1 MEADG
6 MNYNLRFWFAK
17 LNSWEPIL
25 DKYKCYQLRFWT
37 NISWNFIDILEVSIA
52 NIYFLEITFPN
63 ELFFMWKT
71 VMLSFK
77 MIFSEKKKS
86 QKPEVEFRVYFFAK
100 VNFTP
105 LFVVISMLNGVCL
118 LYFFNNRGVML
129 ILSAGISL
137 ILSFS
142 RISWPWRKL
151 NSSYAD
157 WLFSF
162 FLVYELIWLIIRSMS
177 FCFNAS
183 KDVPCG
189 KIRRIISWV
198 TSQLPFW
205 SERWGSQ

>member
-1 MEADG
+1 MLSAT
-6 MNYNLRFWFAK
+6 F
-17 LNSWEPIL
+17 LNQ
-25 DKYKCYQLRFWT
+25 Y
-37 NISWNFIDILEVSIA
+37 FIDILEVSIA

-63 ELFFMWKT
+63 ELFFSLKT

-100 VNFTP
+100 VNSTP

-142 RISWPWRKL
+142 RISRP
-151 NSSYAD
+151 
-157 WLFSF
+157 
-162 FLVYELIWLIIRSMS
+162 
-177 FCFNAS
+177 
-183 KDVPCG
+183 
-189 KIRRIISWV
+189 
-198 TSQLPFW
+198 
-205 SERWGSQ
+205 